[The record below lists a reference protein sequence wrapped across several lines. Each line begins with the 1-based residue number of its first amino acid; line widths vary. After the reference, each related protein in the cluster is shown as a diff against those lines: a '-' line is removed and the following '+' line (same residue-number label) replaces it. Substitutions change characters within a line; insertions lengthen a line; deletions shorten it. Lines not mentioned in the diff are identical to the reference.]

1 MLVVVYG
8 YSGCYANRFANVRVF
23 QEINR
28 QARRAMVTALRTAQA
43 HGYSVVYGPFDSI
56 FVKRRDASRDDY
68 ACLAQTITE
77 ATGLPMRLDRHFTY
91 LVLLTKTTDPQVVVA
106 NRYYG
111 KLTDGSL
118 FYRGI
123 ELRRHDTPPYIN
135 QMQRAMMDAMFSHR
149 DAGTVERE
157 GVPEARRIAD
167 EARRNVEQGRVDPL
181 ELVIS
186 KRLRRDLK
194 EYRARQPHI
203 VAAMLGA
210 DKDMAEYI
218 LLNVENANPFTRVMP
233 ASLVD
238 PGHSYYD
245 KKKYSEL
252 VRRAAWN
259 LLRPFIKS
267 EDLIEGR
274 RLKTSRLDAYF

>member
-1 MLVVVYG
+1 
-8 YSGCYANRFANVRVF
+8 
-23 QEINR
+23 
-28 QARRAMVTALRTAQA
+28 MVMALRTAQGL
-43 HGYSVVYGPFDSI
+43 GYQVVYGPFDSL
-56 FVKRRDASRDDY
+56 FVKREEATRSDY
-68 ACLAQTITE
+68 ADLASAITE
-77 ATGLPMRLDRHFTY
+77 VTGLPMRLDRHFKY
-91 LVLLTKTTDPQVVVA
+91 LVLLTKTTDPSVVVA

-123 ELRRHDTPPYIN
+123 ELRRHDTPPLIN
-135 QMQRAMMDAMFSHR
+135 EMQRRMMETMFSHEYISDVESTGVKEAQIIAEETLR
-149 DAGTVERE
+149 DVRL
-157 GVPEARRIAD
+157 
-167 EARRNVEQGRVDPL
+167 GRADPL
-181 ELVIS
+181 DLVIS

-194 EYRARQPHI
+194 EYRSRQPHI

-218 LLNVENANPFTRVMP
+218 LLNVENTNPFTRVMP

-238 PGHSYYD
+238 QGHRYYD
-245 KKKYSEL
+245 RKKYAAL

-259 LLRPFIKS
+259 LLRPLILS

-274 RLKTSRLDAYF
+274 RLKAGLLDEYF

>member
-1 MLVVVYG
+1 
-8 YSGCYANRFANVRVF
+8 
-23 QEINR
+23 
-28 QARRAMVTALRTAQA
+28 
-43 HGYSVVYGPFDSI
+43 
-56 FVKRRDASRDDY
+56 VKREDATRDDY
-68 ACLAQTITE
+68 ADLASAISE
-77 ATGLPMRLDRHFTY
+77 ATGLPMRLDSHFRY
-91 LVLLTKTTDPQVVVA
+91 LVLLTKTTDPSVIVA

-135 QMQRAMMDAMFSHR
+135 EMQREMMMAMFSHG
-149 DAGTVERE
+149 DASQVESR
-157 GVPEARRIAD
+157 GVPEAQRIAK
-167 EARRNVEQGRVDPL
+167 EALRRLTLGRVDPH

-194 EYRARQPHI
+194 EYKARQPHV

-218 LLNVENANPFTRVMP
+218 LLNVENMNPFTRVMP

-238 PGHSYYD
+238 SGHRSYD
-245 KKKYSEL
+245 RKKYTAL
-252 VRRAAWN
+252 ARRAAWN
-259 LLRPFIKS
+259 LLRPFVRDEKRIGGS
-267 EDLIEGR
+267 RLRER
-274 RLKTSRLDAYF
+274 RLDTYF

>member
-1 MLVVVYG
+1 M
-8 YSGCYANRFANVRVF
+8 
-23 QEINR
+23 
-28 QARRAMVTALRTAQA
+28 
-43 HGYSVVYGPFDSI
+43 PFI
-56 FVKRRDASRDDY
+56 PHRNFR
-68 ACLAQTITE
+68 
-77 ATGLPMRLDRHFTY
+77 Y
-91 LVLLTKTTDPQVVVA
+91 LVLLTKTTDPSVIVA

-123 ELRRHDTPPYIN
+123 EMRRHDTPPYIN
-135 QMQRAMMDAMFSHR
+135 GMQRRMMEAMFSHDDASCVESLGVREALRIVEEVLR
-149 DAGTVERE
+149 DVRL
-157 GVPEARRIAD
+157 
-167 EARRNVEQGRVDPL
+167 GRVDPL

-210 DKDMAEYI
+210 DRDMAEYI
-218 LLNVENANPFTRVMP
+218 LLNVENSNPFTRVMP

-238 PGHSYYD
+238 PGHRYYD
-245 KKKYSEL
+245 KRKYAEL

-259 LLRPFIKS
+259 LLRPFVKS

-274 RLKTSRLDAYF
+274 GLQTNRLDTYFR